1 MARSNYQFKKRQ
13 KEIARMK
20 KKEIKRQ
27 KKQNKAQ
34 IDLDE
39 KQERPQNTEES
50 L

>member
-20 KKEIKRQ
+20 KKERKRQ
-27 KKQNKAQ
+27 RKQNKVQ
-34 IDLDE
+34 NDLDE
-39 KQERPQNTEES
+39 NQERFQNTEES